1 MRMHAYGLVVYAK
14 HNENMYPQESDWY
27 AALIENGI
35 VESAMLQDTDRD
47 HDGEIYRYI
56 AGCDFN
62 DPEQMI
68 LYEDPD
74 HWSHGVIVGFADG
87 DCEVLPHE
95 SFHRRLEAQ
104 LGTTDP

>member
-14 HNENMYPQESDWY
+14 HNDNMYPQDSAWY

-35 VESAMLQDTDRD
+35 VEPAMLQDADID

-56 AGCDFN
+56 AECDFN

-87 DCEVLPHE
+87 DCEVLPRNE
-95 SFHRRLEAQ
+95 FERRLAEQ
-104 LGTTDP
+104 LSKD